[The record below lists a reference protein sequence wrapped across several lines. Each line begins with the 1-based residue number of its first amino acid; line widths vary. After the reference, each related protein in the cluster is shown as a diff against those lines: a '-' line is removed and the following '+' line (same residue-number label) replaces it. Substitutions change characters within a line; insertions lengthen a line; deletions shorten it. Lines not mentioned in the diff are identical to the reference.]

1 METPEATPEERPE
14 RETSLTREALGFVPG
29 IGTALDVADV
39 KRDIERGDYVGAGIG
54 AAATAVGA
62 VPVVGRFLGKGVK
75 ALAKSFRKIPKAD
88 ETKDVLDTIGVDEKA
103 LDGWRVSNKT
113 D

>member
-1 METPEATPEERPE
+1 METPEATPEEKPE

-62 VPVVGRFLGKGVK
+62 VPVVGRFLGKYQK
-75 ALAKSFRKIPKAD
+75 Q
-88 ETKDVLDTIGVDEKA
+88 TKHKMF
-103 LDGWRVSNKT
+103 
-113 D
+113 